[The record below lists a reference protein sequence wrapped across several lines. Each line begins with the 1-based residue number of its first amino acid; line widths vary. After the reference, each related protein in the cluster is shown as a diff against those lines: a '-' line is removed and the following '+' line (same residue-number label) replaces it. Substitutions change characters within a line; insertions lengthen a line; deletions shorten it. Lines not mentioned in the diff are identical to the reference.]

1 MEPNEYALMNE
12 AEARMWWYRA
22 LHARLL
28 DALGSEPDAPPILD
42 AGCGTGGFLRVLD
55 HMRPSW
61 EAFGLEWHEPAA
73 HIAAAK
79 THRSIA
85 RGSIDELPFAERA
98 FGTVIA
104 ADVLCHAAVE
114 PPRAL
119 AEISRVLRPGG
130 RLIVNM
136 PAFRSLMSAHDARV
150 HNARRMNAR
159 ETRTMLE
166 DAGFRRPPPALLE
179 QPAAAADDRATQ
191 NPRPVI
197 APLRCRRFSA
207 MAGPDAARRDG
218 NRTAPATSSPR
229 GRFGAG
235 DRGAAM
241 NDSFD
246 LTQILPQPGT

>member
-55 HMRPSW
+55 NMRPSW
-61 EAFGLEWHEPAA
+61 EAFGLEWHEPAVR
-73 HIAAAK
+73 IAAAK
-79 THRSIA
+79 THRSVA
-85 RGSIDELPFAERA
+85 RGSINELPFARRA
-98 FGTVIA
+98 FGTVVV

-119 AEISRVLRPGG
+119 AEIGRVLRPGG

-166 DAGFRRPPPALLE
+166 DAGFHVRHLRYWNSLLLPLMIAQRKILARSSRRSDVAAFPPWLDRILHGVTEFERRLPLSFPAGGSVLAIAE
-179 QPAAAADDRATQ
+179 
-191 NPRPVI
+191 RP
-197 APLRCRRFSA
+197 
-207 MAGPDAARRDG
+207 
-218 NRTAPATSSPR
+218 
-229 GRFGAG
+229 
-235 DRGAAM
+235 
-241 NDSFD
+241 
-246 LTQILPQPGT
+246 